1 MLSINK
7 TYCWLFVI
15 AILIQIPSTHL
26 FKFAD
31 ELLVVPM
38 MCLVGLD
45 LLINH
50 QIKRY
55 KVLWIV
61 AGILALYAFYTI
73 FFVGYN
79 TPKAVVYDYIAQI
92 KPFCYFCVSYAV
104 VPHFDAKM
112 RRIVKS
118 ACFINSAIALFCVA
132 TGLIE
137 EVFSHV
143 TYLGLVSMLS
153 FMVYLMCS
161 IDEDGKVSKRDL
173 ITSIIILTIG
183 LGCTR
188 SKFYGEYVMA
198 LYMLFLYTPGF
209 AKNIKLKHILAFML
223 VGVLVF
229 VVAWKKIEF
238 YFISGGTEGVMDEES
253 MQTLARPML
262 YAGMLMLLALHPL
275 LGSGMASFATNAS
288 SSAVNYS
295 EAYRV
300 IGLDGVWGLS
310 PGYDAFICDAFYP
323 SLAQFGLVG
332 IALFVLF
339 FVWIYK
345 RLGLLLHTQGK
356 MLYSIGMM
364 AIVVVMIENVA
375 ATTFNQAA
383 GAMCMMIL
391 GSVIASTRRMSKEEI
406 SEIKNLPYKEVGA
419 TEYIRKTKEK

>member
-1 MLSINK
+1 M
-7 TYCWLFVI
+7 
-15 AILIQIPSTHL
+15 
-26 FKFAD
+26 
-31 ELLVVPM
+31 
-38 MCLVGLD
+38 
-45 LLINH
+45 
-50 QIKRY
+50 
-55 KVLWIV
+55 WIV
-61 AGILALYAFYTI
+61 AGILGLYALYTI
-73 FFVGYN
+73 FCLRYN

-104 VPHFDAKM
+104 VPKFDTKM

-118 ACFINSAIALFCVA
+118 ACLFNSAIALFCVA

-143 TYLGLVSMLS
+143 TYLGLTSMLS

-161 IDEDGKVSKRDL
+161 TDENGKVSKQDL
-173 ITSIIILTIG
+173 IISIIILTIG

-209 AKNIKLKHILAFML
+209 AKNIKIKHILAFVL
-223 VGVLVF
+223 VGVLVI
-229 VVAWKKIEF
+229 VVAWKKIDF
-238 YFISGGTEGVMDEES
+238 YFVSGGADAVMDEETL
-253 MQTLARPML
+253 QTVARPML
-262 YAGMLMLLALHPL
+262 YVGMLMLLALHPL
-275 LGSGMASFATNAS
+275 FGSGMASFATNAS

-300 IGLDGVWGLS
+300 IGLDEVWGLS

-332 IALFVLF
+332 VALFVFF

-345 RLGLLLHTQGK
+345 RLGLLLRMHGK

-391 GSVIASTRRMSKEEI
+391 GCIISSTRRMSKKEI

-419 TEYIRKTKEK
+419 TEYIRKIKEK